1 MVEAVEK
8 DWLEG
13 RLEANLREWGL
24 PSSTISPRERTRSL
38 PNVENVEGRCE
49 ITISVDVP
57 KLRRMFPRTILSEEG
72 SRQEVA
78 SSNIKIRGCCR
89 IALARARRWRW
100 PPESWQPPGPIRC
113 RKPSGNAATNCERP
127 TLRMASCSSSS
138 GAAGRTNRRL
148 KGNVPSNRT
157 GSRGR

>member
-13 RLEANLREWGL
+13 RLAANLREWGL

-49 ITISVDVP
+49 ITISVDAV
-57 KLRRMFPRTILSEEG
+57 KLRRMFPSTTLSEEG

-78 SSNIKIRGCCR
+78 SSKIKI
-89 IALARARRWRW
+89 
-100 PPESWQPPGPIRC
+100 
-113 RKPSGNAATNCERP
+113 
-127 TLRMASCSSSS
+127 
-138 GAAGRTNRRL
+138 
-148 KGNVPSNRT
+148 
-157 GSRGR
+157 